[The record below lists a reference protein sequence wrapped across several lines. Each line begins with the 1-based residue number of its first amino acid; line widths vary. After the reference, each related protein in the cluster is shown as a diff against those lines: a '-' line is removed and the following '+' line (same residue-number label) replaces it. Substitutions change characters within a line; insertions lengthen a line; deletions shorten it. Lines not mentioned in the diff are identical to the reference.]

1 MNGWQLI
8 RRTEPR
14 EWGSV
19 AVFAAA
25 FAVSLLICA
34 LLLQVQGHNGVAGV
48 WLLLKGGFGHVYSYG
63 EILLKAIPIFLCS
76 LGVALCFRLQIWN
89 IGAEG
94 QYVIGTL
101 GGCWFVLNFPGLS
114 PWLMLP
120 GMFAAAM
127 LCGGLWAGIAAI
139 LRQRWGMNEIISTLM
154 LNYIGIEVLNH
165 LIYGSWRDPAAMNQA
180 VSAYFSDSAV
190 IGRLWNPD
198 FWLEHGMSEGLAD
211 FFFQFF
217 GRAHWGLL
225 SCVIAGLLCAF
236 LLRKTRLGYEITA
249 AGSNPRAA
257 RTAGISYNRLVIM
270 VMFLC
275 GALAG
280 LAGIQECSATLGRLE
295 PNITMGYGYTAVVV
309 AWLAR
314 LRILRIALFTLV
326 LAGLRFGV
334 ENIEQDLQISHAFAN
349 TLDGIILLTVLAGQM
364 FNDYKIT
371 NKGGKGRKGEQTGKA
386 SPEVSRQG
394 AAHGS

>member
-1 MNGWQLI
+1 MSGWQLI
-8 RRTEPR
+8 LRTEPR

-19 AVFAAA
+19 AVLAAA
-25 FAVSLLICA
+25 FAVSLALCG
-34 LLLQVQGHNGVAGV
+34 LLLQVQGHNGAGGV

-76 LGVALCFRLQIWN
+76 LGVALCFRLQVWN

-101 GGCWFVLNFPGLS
+101 GGCWFVFNFPGL
-114 PWLMLP
+114 PAWLVLP
-120 GMFAAAM
+120 GTLAAAM
-127 LCGGLWAGIAAI
+127 LSGGIWAGLAAL

-154 LNYIGIEVLNH
+154 LIYIGIEILNH

-180 VSAYFSDSAV
+180 VGPYFPPAAV
-190 IGRLWNPD
+190 IGRIWDSD
-198 FWLEHGMSEGLAD
+198 FWLKHGVSEGVAD

-217 GRAHWGLL
+217 GRAHWGVL
-225 SCVIAGLLCAF
+225 SCILAGLLCSF
-236 LLRKTRLGYEITA
+236 LLRKSRLGYEITA

-257 RTAGISYNRLVIM
+257 RTAGISYNRLVLL

-280 LAGIQECSATLGRLE
+280 LAGFQECSANLERLE
-295 PNITMGYGYTAVVV
+295 PNIVMGYGYTAVVV
-309 AWLAR
+309 AWLAK
-314 LRILRIALFTLV
+314 LRIMRIALFTLV

-349 TLDGIILLTVLAGQM
+349 TLEGIILITVLAGQL
-364 FNDYKIT
+364 FNDYKISR
-371 NKGGKGRKGEQTGKA
+371 KGGPAASRATGGEA
-386 SPEVSRQG
+386 R
-394 AAHGS
+394 GS